1 LARRHQSKIIEE
13 VTNEDCE
20 PPAKKPNDMCEITDD
35 DNELNKADEFHRSL
49 NEPVIKSSSEAL
61 KVVERLAEFAQFR
74 GLEELSNAIFN
85 VNDILMDNRLREPR
99 KKTCIDSN
107 FI

>member
-1 LARRHQSKIIEE
+1 
-13 VTNEDCE
+13 
-20 PPAKKPNDMCEITDD
+20 MCEITDD
-35 DNELNKADEFHRSL
+35 DNELNEDDEFDWSL
-49 NEPVIKSSSEAL
+49 NEPVIKSPSEAL

-85 VNDILMDNRLREPR
+85 VNDILMDYRLREHR
-99 KKTCIDSN
+99 KRTCIDSF

>member
-1 LARRHQSKIIEE
+1 

-20 PPAKKPNDMCEITDD
+20 PPAKEPKNMCEITDD
-35 DNELNKADEFHRSL
+35 DNELNEDDDFDRSL
-49 NEPVIKSSSEAL
+49 NEPVNKSSSKAL

-74 GLEELSNAIFN
+74 GLEELSNTIFN
-85 VNDILMDNRLREPR
+85 VNEPR
-99 KKTCIDSN
+99 KQTCIDSF